1 MILKSLRARLLFTY
15 TLVILAVLI
24 IIGGGLILYLVT
36 NPLIDRQT
44 VARLQSAGD
53 ALQAQPGLLQYIQ
66 AVPQEAGD
74 RIEAATGARLLLYS
88 DRYVLIMDSQAGE
101 TAALSRLTP
110 RKLNQPRGVVLADDR
125 RMWLYITRQQ
135 PGSPIVVLAAPRRGG
150 LSLLTSSQF
159 REIFRDDLL
168 PPFIQAGLLALLL
181 ALLLAVWMSRW
192 ISAPLQ
198 RISAASLDLAQG
210 KHTPIPLDGPSEVQ
224 NLAAAFNQMSA
235 QVQASQQSQRDFVA
249 NISHELNTPLT
260 SIQGYAQAILDGAAA
275 DPDGITQAA
284 EVIFQESQRMHRM
297 VVELLDLARMDARSL
312 EIQKDSVDLE
322 YLLRRVVDK
331 LSPQAQNARV
341 SLVLESG
348 ALPEIQGDADRLE
361 QVFTNVIDNAL
372 KVSPE
377 GEEVMIRAQRH
388 DRAVEVSIRD
398 RGPGIP
404 VQDLERI
411 FDRFYQVDKSRQM
424 GQAHGAG
431 LGLTIAREIIHAH
444 GGTIKASNNS
454 ASATGER
461 GSKFVIT
468 LPLISPQYSP
478 V

>member
-1 MILKSLRARLLFTY
+1 MMLKSLRARLLFTY

-24 IIGGGLILYLVT
+24 IIGAGLVLYLVT

-53 ALQAQPGLLQYIQ
+53 ALQAQPGLMQYIQ
-66 AVPQEAGD
+66 AFPQEAVD
-74 RIEAATGARLLLYS
+74 RIEAATGERTLVYS
-88 DRYVLIMDSQAGE
+88 DRYALIVDSQAGE
-101 TAALSRLTP
+101 AAALSRLTP
-110 RKLNQPRGVVLADDR
+110 RKLTQPRGVVMADDR
-125 RMWLYITRQQ
+125 RMWLYITRQR
-135 PGSPIVVLAAPRRGG
+135 PGSSIVVLAAPRRGG

-159 REIFRDDLL
+159 REISRDDLL
-168 PPFIQAGLLALLL
+168 PPFIQAGLVALLL
-181 ALLLAVWMSRW
+181 ALLMAVWMSRW

-210 KHTPIPLDGPSEVQ
+210 KHTPIPLDGPGEVQ

-249 NISHELNTPLT
+249 NVSHELNTPLT

-275 DPDGITQAA
+275 DPGGITQAA
-284 EVIFQESQRMHRM
+284 EVIYQESQRMHRM
-297 VVELLDLARMDARSL
+297 VIELLDLARMDARSL
-312 EIQKDSVDLE
+312 EIHKESLDLE
-322 YLLRRVVDK
+322 KLLRRVIEK
-331 LSPQAQNARV
+331 MSLQAQNAQV
-341 SLVLESG
+341 ALVLETD
-348 ALPEIQGDADRLE
+348 ALPAVPGDADRLE

-372 KVSPE
+372 KVSPA
-377 GEEVMIRAQRH
+377 GEQISIRVQRL
-388 DRAVEVSIRD
+388 DGAVEVSIRD

-444 GGTIKASNNS
+444 GGTIKACNRS
-454 ASATGER
+454 ASTPGEC
-461 GSKFVIT
+461 GSKFVII
-468 LPLISPQYSP
+468 LPLISPDSLP
-478 V
+478 A